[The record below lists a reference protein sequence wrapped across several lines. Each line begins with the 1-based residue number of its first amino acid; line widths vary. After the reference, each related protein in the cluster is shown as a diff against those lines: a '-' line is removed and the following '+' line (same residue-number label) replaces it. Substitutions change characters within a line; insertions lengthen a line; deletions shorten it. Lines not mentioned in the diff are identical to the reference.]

1 MNTIDQIKEYDE
13 NNKLIS
19 IKNAQGAV
27 LWTIE
32 ADIWFKTLEEGKQWH
47 IAHLVSNDD
56 VVRKVFPSKGTETD

>member
-1 MNTIDQIKEYDE
+1 MNTIDKIKEYDE

-19 IKNAQGAV
+19 IKNSEGAV

-32 ADIWFKTLEEGKQWH
+32 ADIWFKTLGEGKQWH

-56 VVRKVFPSKGTETD
+56 VVRKVFPSKGTETN

>member
-32 ADIWFKTLEEGKQWH
+32 ADKWFKTLEEGKQWH

-56 VVRKVFPSKGTETD
+56 VVRKVFPSKALE